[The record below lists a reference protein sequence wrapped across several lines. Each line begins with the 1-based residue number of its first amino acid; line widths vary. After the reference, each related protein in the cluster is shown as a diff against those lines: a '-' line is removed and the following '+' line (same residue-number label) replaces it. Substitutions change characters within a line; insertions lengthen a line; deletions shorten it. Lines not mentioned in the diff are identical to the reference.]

1 MIFSFGRTKKW
12 WRALGYRSAL
22 FKNKLLK
29 LVRVEFKNEADL
41 SKRIERTVEKKC

>member
-22 FKNKLLK
+22 FKNKL
-29 LVRVEFKNEADL
+29 VRVEFKNEADL